1 MIEVAAYGSLVMSG
15 VSVLSVI
22 YFGAVKIAKLEVKV
36 DTLWDFQ
43 MRRAFSEAV
52 STGVATMNSPLQIK
66 EQAKNKLDPMKQ
78 DLQKF
83 WEENQNLKGIE
94 IIMKLEAKFGDQI
107 LKELCIP
114 LGLSHGSCLLIAL
127 AVARGVDTIDLDEL
141 KSGLVY
147 H

>member
-1 MIEVAAYGSLVMSG
+1 MVEIAAYGSLVMSG

-52 STGVATMNSPLQIK
+52 STGVATMNSPLQITEK
-66 EQAKNKLDPMKQ
+66 AKHKLDPMKVE
-78 DLQKF
+78 LQQF
-83 WEENQNLKGIE
+83 WEENKTLPGID
-94 IIMKLEAKFGDQI
+94 IIMKLESKFGDQI

-127 AVARGVDTIDLDEL
+127 AVAKGVDTINLDEI